1 MLVKISDKPSPPIPH
16 SHTCTLSIGFRRHCM
31 YNHRVYNRIVIRLI
45 DVSCGSTSI
54 IYLYGFFV
62 FFLRCGH
69 GLCNNENESKNN
81 IKQKDPKLY
90 NIINHVFLNNNETKM
105 ANLGNCVTWP
115 RSCEQYKRRWDTFSV
130 NNSVF
135 EPFRGSSNRTKQD
148 EVSIHIHCGEQTRI
162 VVLILAI

>member
-1 MLVKISDKPSPPIPH
+1 M
-16 SHTCTLSIGFRRHCM
+16 
-31 YNHRVYNRIVIRLI
+31 
-45 DVSCGSTSI
+45 SCGSTSI

-90 NIINHVFLNNNETKM
+90 NIINQVFLNNNETKM

-115 RSCEQYKRRWDTFSV
+115 RSCEQYKRRWDTLSV
-130 NNSVF
+130 NNSIF
-135 EPFRGSSNRTKQD
+135 EPFRGSSNKTKQD
-148 EVSIHIHCGEQTRI
+148 EVSIHIHCGEQKKNCGFNTSNLRI
-162 VVLILAI
+162 MYKKSALLFYSLRYVALDD

>member
-1 MLVKISDKPSPPIPH
+1 
-16 SHTCTLSIGFRRHCM
+16 M
-31 YNHRVYNRIVIRLI
+31 YNDRVYNRIVIRLTWA
-45 DVSCGSTSI
+45 VEVLVLFTFMA
-54 IYLYGFFV
+54 FFV

-130 NNSVF
+130 NNSIF
-135 EPFRGSSNRTKQD
+135 EPFRGSSNKTKQD
-148 EVSIHIHCGEQTRI
+148 EVSIHIHCGEQKKNCGFNTSNLRI
-162 VVLILAI
+162 MYKKSALLFYSLRYVALDD

>member
-1 MLVKISDKPSPPIPH
+1 
-16 SHTCTLSIGFRRHCM
+16 M
-31 YNHRVYNRIVIRLI
+31 YNHRVYNRIVIRLTWA
-45 DVSCGSTSI
+45 VEVLVLFTFMA
-54 IYLYGFFV
+54 FFV

-130 NNSVF
+130 NNSIF
-135 EPFRGSSNRTKQD
+135 EPFRGSSNKTKQD
-148 EVSIHIHCGEQTRI
+148 EVIIHIHCGEQTRI